1 MATEVTYNGD
11 GSDTTFDITFPFLK
25 STDVKVQVGG
35 TTKNNPSDF
44 TVSGTVVTFTTAPP
58 SGTGNVRIYRN
69 TGKDIAKATFN
80 AGSSIKAEDLNNNV
94 LQALYSLQ
102 EIGTV
107 TSNDEGLGLTAG
119 SKGDIHVNSG
129 TDWYIKDDAVDSNML
144 NTNSVTSDAI
154 ANNAVDTLAIA
165 TNAVTVN
172 EIANNAVEAAK
183 LGTSAVETAK
193 IKDDAVTSQKIP
205 NNEISLAKLTS
216 AAIAAIRNPVGT
228 VIWYAGSTAP
238 TGYLKCNGDTIANGS
253 GTTQN
258 ITADFSD
265 LYAIVGGTLPDL
277 RGEFIRGFD
286 DGKGTDN
293 GRSIR
298 STQSDDFK
306 EHTHT
311 ASVTDPG
318 HSHTFDSHNDDNS
331 DGNTLNDRSN
341 LSNQWTMT
349 SSSETTGISVS
360 NANTGGT
367 ETRPRNIALL
377 ACIKY

>member
-69 TGKDIAKATFN
+69 TGKDIARATFN

-154 ANNAVDTLAIA
+154 ANNAV
-165 TNAVTVN
+165 TVN

-193 IKDDAVTSQKIP
+193 IKDDAVTDQKIP

-216 AAIAAIRNPVGT
+216 AAIAALVNPVGT

-253 GTTQN
+253 GTTQS
-258 ITADFSD
+258 ITADFSA
-265 LYAIVGGTLPDL
+265 LYAIVGATLPDL

-286 DGKGTDN
+286 DGKGTDS

-298 STQSDDFK
+298 STQDDDFK

-318 HSHTFDSHNDDNS
+318 HNHNLTAAYSIGGYTDDGGS
-331 DGNTLNDRSN
+331 PDERSTTQ
-341 LSNQWTMT
+341 SMSTQ
-349 SSSETTGISVS
+349 SQTTGISVS

>member
-58 SGTGNVRIYRN
+58 SGTGNIRIYRN
-69 TGKDIAKATFN
+69 TDKAAAKHSFN

-144 NTNSVTSDAI
+144 NTNSVTNDAI
-154 ANNAVDTLAIA
+154 ANNAVDTLAI
-165 TNAVTVN
+165 TDNAVTMAKLNSGALPTDITVASAN
-172 EIANNAVEAAK
+172 LVDGTIATADIADQAITQAKINNAVIF
-183 LGTSAVETAK
+183 TP
-193 IKDDAVTSQKIP
+193 I
-205 NNEISLAKLTS
+205 
-216 AAIAAIRNPVGT
+216 GT

-253 GTTQN
+253 GTTQS
-258 ITADFSD
+258 ITADFSA
-265 LYAIVGGTLPDL
+265 LYAIVGANLPDL

-286 DGKGTDN
+286 DGKGTDS

-318 HSHTFDSHNDDNS
+318 HAHTFDSHNDDNA

-341 LSNQWTMT
+341 LQNTRTMT

-367 ETRPRNIALL
+367 ATRPRNIALL

>member
-69 TGKDIAKATFN
+69 TGKDIARATFN

-154 ANNAVDTLAIA
+154 ANNAVDTLAI
-165 TNAVTVN
+165 TDNAVTM
-172 EIANNAVEAAK
+172 AK
-183 LGTSAVETAK
+183 LNSGALPTDITVASANLVNGTIATEDIADST
-193 IKDDAVTSQKIP
+193 
-205 NNEISLAKLTS
+205 LTS
-216 AAIAAIRNPVGT
+216 IQTTYSNPIGT

-253 GTTQN
+253 GTTQS
-258 ITADFSD
+258 ITADFSA
-265 LYAIVGGTLPDL
+265 LYAIVGATLPDL

-286 DGKGTDN
+286 DGKGTDS

-298 STQSDDFK
+298 STQDDDFK

-318 HSHTFDSHNDDNS
+318 HNHSLNAATSIGGHTDDGGS
-331 DGNTLNDRSN
+331 PDERSTTQS
-341 LSNQWTMT
+341 LTTQSNN
-349 SSSETTGISVS
+349 TGISVS

>member
-1 MATEVTYNGD
+1 
-11 GSDTTFDITFPFLK
+11 
-25 STDVKVQVGG
+25 VKV
-35 TTKNNPSDF
+35 
-44 TVSGTVVTFTTAPP
+44 
-58 SGTGNVRIYRN
+58 RLYRN

-94 LQALYSLQ
+94 LQALFSLQ

-129 TDWYIKDDAVDSNML
+129 TDWYIKDDAIESQML
-144 NTNSVTSDAI
+144 NTNSVTTDAI
-154 ANNAVDTLAIA
+154 AN
-165 TNAVTVN
+165 NAVTVN

-193 IKDDAVTSQKIP
+193 IKDDAVTDQKIP

-216 AAIAAIRNPVGT
+216 AAIAALGNPIGT
-228 VIWYAGSTAP
+228 VIWYAGSSAP
-238 TGYLKCNGDTIANGS
+238 TGYLKANGDTIANGS
-253 GTTQN
+253 GTTQS
-258 ITADFSD
+258 ITADFSA
-265 LYAIVGGTLPDL
+265 LYAVVGGTLPDL

-298 STQSDDFK
+298 SGQTELFK
-306 EHTHT
+306 EHTHNPSVSQST
-311 ASVTDPG
+311 TGAHNHAFKASNLEGDEYSWSNG
-318 HSHTFDSHNDDNS
+318 DKAFIGDS
-331 DGNTLNDRSN
+331 DGNNFTQAADTNKMYDNGSHN
-341 LSNQWTMT
+341 H
-349 SSSETTGISVS
+349 SVGVTI
-360 NANTGGT
+360 ANTGGN
-367 ETRPRNIALL
+367 ESRPRNIALL

>member
-35 TTKNNPSDF
+35 TTKNTPSDF
-44 TVSGTVVTFTTAPP
+44 TISGTVVTFTTAPP

-119 SKGDIHVNSG
+119 SKGDVHVNSG
-129 TDWYIKDDAVDSNML
+129 TDWYIKDDAIDSNML

-154 ANNAVDTLAIA
+154 ASGAVTTEHYVAGSVNNAAIGTNAVNSDQIANQAITQAKINNAVIFT
-165 TNAVTVN
+165 
-172 EIANNAVEAAK
+172 
-183 LGTSAVETAK
+183 
-193 IKDDAVTSQKIP
+193 
-205 NNEISLAKLTS
+205 
-216 AAIAAIRNPVGT
+216 PVGT

-238 TGYLKCNGDTIANGS
+238 TGYLKCNGDAIANGS
-253 GTTQN
+253 GTTQS
-258 ITADFSD
+258 ITADFST
-265 LYAIVGGTLPDL
+265 LYAVVGANLPDL
-277 RGEFIRGFD
+277 RGEFIRGWD
-286 DGKGTDN
+286 DGKGTDS
-293 GRSIR
+293 GRNIR
-298 STQSDDFK
+298 SSQSDQNK
-306 EHTHT
+306 I
-311 ASVTDPG
+311 
-318 HSHTFDSHNDDNS
+318 HNHNA
-331 DGNTLNDRSN
+331 
-341 LSNQWTMT
+341 T
-349 SSSETTGISVS
+349 SSSSSTTATTSITGTFGNDPHSYTPTGVFSQTGSNFGEDQDQGNNGQIVS
-360 NANTGGT
+360 LNASHDHNTTTTTTTTIANDGG
-367 ETRPRNIALL
+367 ESRPRNIALL

>member
-35 TTKNNPSDF
+35 TTKNTPSDF
-44 TVSGTVVTFTTAPP
+44 TISGTVVTFTTAPP

-119 SKGDIHVNSG
+119 SKGDVHVTSG
-129 TDWYIKDDAVDSNML
+129 TDWYIKDDAIDSNML

-154 ANNAVDTLAIA
+154 ASGAVNTEHYVTGSVDNAAIGTNAVNSDEIANQAITQAKINNAV
-165 TNAVTVN
+165 
-172 EIANNAVEAAK
+172 
-183 LGTSAVETAK
+183 
-193 IKDDAVTSQKIP
+193 
-205 NNEISLAKLTS
+205 LTS
-216 AAIAAIRNPVGT
+216 IQTTYSNPVGT

-238 TGYLKCNGDTIANGS
+238 TGYLKCNGNTIANGI

-258 ITADFSD
+258 ITADFSA
-265 LYAIVGGTLPDL
+265 LHAIVGSDLPDL
-277 RGEFIRGFD
+277 RGEFIRGWD
-286 DGKGTDN
+286 DGRDLDS
-293 GRSIR
+293 GRSIG
-298 STQSDDFK
+298 STQTDQNK
-306 EHTHT
+306 IHNHN
-311 ASVTDPG
+311 ASASSTSTVTDPG
-318 HSHTFDSHNDDNS
+318 HDHTFSSNNS
-331 DGNTLNDRSN
+331 DHADGNTLNDRSDQPN
-341 LSNQWTMT
+341 TRTMT

-360 NANTGGT
+360 TSTSVTIANDGG
-367 ETRPRNIALL
+367 ESRPRNIALL